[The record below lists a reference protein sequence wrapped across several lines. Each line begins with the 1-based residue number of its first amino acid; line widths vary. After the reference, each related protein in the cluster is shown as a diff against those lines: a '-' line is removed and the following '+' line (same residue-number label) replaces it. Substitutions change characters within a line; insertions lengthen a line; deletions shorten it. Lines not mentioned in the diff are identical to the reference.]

1 REIRTSGSMRGSN
14 KLAKAACCSLL
25 YYFTEVS
32 GYTAEESYGKNHRDL
47 VNSGFHPPEFWKDLW
62 DTIRSNKIWRGDV
75 RNKTKAGEVYWVD
88 TTIVPITYDG
98 GAPTGFLSVRIL
110 ITSRKATE
118 AELVASEERFRLVG
132 ELATDGYWDWDLNSN
147 AEYLSPSFKRLF
159 GYEDHEMEN
168 HATSWQKII
177 HPDDLKLALVAFEGH
192 TQRGEPFA
200 VPVRYFHKDGGI
212 VWVLFRGVAL
222 KNSKGDFYRMIG
234 THTDIT
240 ELKESEEKLAQSN
253 RELEQ
258 FAFIAS
264 HDLQE
269 PLRTITGYVQL
280 LERKYKGSLDQ
291 DGKEFMDYITQ
302 GAHRMRILIND
313 LLSYSRV
320 GNSEPQLEKLD
331 LNKVVSE
338 VLESLSSQI
347 AREHAEIVFADGTL
361 PFVYADSFQMRQLFQ
376 NLIGNGLKFKREG
389 VRPVLE
395 ISTLIGKN
403 VEGKSFHKVS
413 VKDNGIGIDEKYF
426 EKMFLI
432 FQRLNDRDSFE
443 GTGMGLA
450 ISKKIV
456 ELHGGTISV
465 ESKIGEGSSFSF
477 TLPMTR
483 S

>member
-1 REIRTSGSMRGSN
+1 
-14 KLAKAACCSLL
+14 
-25 YYFTEVS
+25 
-32 GYTAEESYGKNHRDL
+32 
-47 VNSGFHPPEFWKDLW
+47 
-62 DTIRSNKIWRGDV
+62 
-75 RNKTKAGEVYWVD
+75 
-88 TTIVPITYDG
+88 
-98 GAPTGFLSVRIL
+98 
-110 ITSRKATE
+110 
-118 AELVASEERFRLVG
+118 
-132 ELATDGYWDWDLNSN
+132 
-147 AEYLSPSFKRLF
+147 
-159 GYEDHEMEN
+159 
-168 HATSWQKII
+168 
-177 HPDDLKLALVAFEGH
+177 
-192 TQRGEPFA
+192 
-200 VPVRYFHKDGGI
+200 
-212 VWVLFRGVAL
+212 
-222 KNSKGDFYRMIG
+222 
-234 THTDIT
+234 
-240 ELKESEEKLAQSN
+240 
-253 RELEQ
+253 
-258 FAFIAS
+258 
-264 HDLQE
+264 
-269 PLRTITGYVQL
+269 
-280 LERKYKGSLDQ
+280 
-291 DGKEFMDYITQ
+291 
-302 GAHRMRILIND
+302 MRILIND